1 MALVD
6 RSLRLKD
13 NVGGHLNNSDMS
25 GTAEKFLEQIFKY
38 VDGSTNLCFKESDLS
53 DYFVIEQKVDKR
65 KITVNKFDVE
75 EVLCRIDE
83 EGQEFLQ
90 VNFVSGK
97 KILLTEKLVGFRP
110 LTMFG
115 LDMDKL
121 PKVVTTPD
129 IMNIF
134 DAIQESLCHEDN
146 STEEL
151 EVLRKVYDSVVC
163 GGESVGFNL
172 EQERALFARIPTQIL
187 KTSA

>member
-1 MALVD
+1 MF
-6 RSLRLKD
+6 
-13 NVGGHLNNSDMS
+13 
-25 GTAEKFLEQIFKY
+25 GTGEKFLEQIFKY
-38 VDGSTNLCFKESDLS
+38 VDSTENLSFVESDLA
-53 DYFVIEQKVDKR
+53 DYFIIEQQVDQR
-65 KITVNKFDVE
+65 RITVSKFDVE
-75 EVLCRIDE
+75 EVLSRTDE

-90 VNFVSGK
+90 INFVSGK
-97 KILLTEKLVGFRP
+97 KILLTQLLIGFRP

-146 STEEL
+146 SSEEL

-172 EQERALFARIPTQIL
+172 DEERALFARIPTQIL
-187 KTSA
+187 RTTA

>member
-1 MALVD
+1 M
-6 RSLRLKD
+6 
-13 NVGGHLNNSDMS
+13 NNSNMF
-25 GTAEKFLEQIFKY
+25 GTGEQMLEEIFKY
-38 VDGSTNLCFKESDLS
+38 VNNTDGLNFADCELG
-53 DYFVIEQKVDKR
+53 DYFIIEQSVDQR
-65 KITVNKFDVE
+65 KITINKFDVE
-75 EVLCRIDE
+75 DVLNRVDE

-97 KILLTEKLVGFRP
+97 KVLLTKKLIGFRP

-115 LDMDKL
+115 LDMEKL

-146 STEEL
+146 SWEEL

-163 GGESVGFNL
+163 GGESVGFDL
-172 EQERALFARIPTQIL
+172 TKERELFSRIPTQVL
-187 KTSA
+187 PTSA

>member
-1 MALVD
+1 M
-6 RSLRLKD
+6 
-13 NVGGHLNNSDMS
+13 NNSDMAGAS
-25 GTAEKFLEQIFKY
+25 EQYLEQIFKY
-38 VDGSTNLCFKESDLS
+38 VDGSKSLNFVEIDLA

-65 KITVNKFDVE
+65 RITVSKFDVE
-75 EVLCRIDE
+75 EVLSRTDE

-146 STEEL
+146 SWEEL

-172 EQERALFARIPTQIL
+172 EEERALFSRIPTQIMR
-187 KTSA
+187 TVA

>member
-1 MALVD
+1 M
-6 RSLRLKD
+6 
-13 NVGGHLNNSDMS
+13 NNSDKFGS
-25 GTAEKFLEQIFKY
+25 GEKLLEQIFSY
-38 VDGSTNLCFKESDLS
+38 VDRSDNLIFAECDLS
-53 DYFVIEQKVDKR
+53 DYFIIEQKIDKR
-65 KITVNKFDVE
+65 RITVNKFDVE
-75 EVLCRIDE
+75 EVLSRTDE
-83 EGQEFLQ
+83 DGQEFLQ

-115 LDMDKL
+115 LDMEKL

-146 STEEL
+146 SSEEL

-163 GGESVGFNL
+163 GGESVGFDLN
-172 EQERALFARIPTQIL
+172 EERALFSRIPTQVL
-187 KTSA
+187 PSCA

>member
-1 MALVD
+1 MVH
-6 RSLRLKD
+6 S
-13 NVGGHLNNSDMS
+13 NNNGSCEILL
-25 GTAEKFLEQIFKY
+25 EKIFKY
-38 VDGSTNLCFKESDLS
+38 VDGTENLSFVKSHLS
-53 DYFVIEQKVDKR
+53 DYFTIEQKVDSR
-65 KITVNKFDVE
+65 RITVNKFDVE
-75 EVLCRIDE
+75 EVLSRVDE
-83 EGQEFLQ
+83 DGQEFLQ

-97 KILLTEKLVGFRP
+97 KILLTHKLVGFRP

-146 STEEL
+146 SDEEL

-172 EQERALFARIPTQIL
+172 DEERALFARIPTQIL
-187 KTSA
+187 RTSA

>member
-1 MALVD
+1 M
-6 RSLRLKD
+6 
-13 NVGGHLNNSDMS
+13 NNSDTF
-25 GTAEKFLEQIFKY
+25 GTGEQMLEEINKY
-38 VDGSTNLCFKESDLS
+38 VKNTRGLKFIKSELS
-53 DYFVIEQKVDKR
+53 DYLIIEQTIDKR
-65 KITVNKFDVE
+65 KITINKFDVE
-75 EVLCRIDE
+75 DVLNRVDE
-83 EGQEFLQ
+83 DGQEFLQ

-97 KILLTEKLVGFRP
+97 KVLLTKRLIGFRP

-146 STEEL
+146 SWEEL

-163 GGESVGFNL
+163 GGESVGFDL
-172 EQERALFARIPTQIL
+172 SQERELFCRIPTQVL
-187 KTSA
+187 PTSA

>member
-1 MALVD
+1 LNQSKPCGPD
-6 RSLRLKD
+6 EQSLRD
-13 NVGGHLNNSDMS
+13 ILNFVATSEGLQFADS
-25 GTAEKFLEQIFKY
+25 ELA
-38 VDGSTNLCFKESDLS
+38 
-53 DYFVIEQKVDKR
+53 DYFIIEQKVDER
-65 KITVNKFDVE
+65 QITINKFDVE
-75 EVLCRIDE
+75 EVLPRIDD
-83 EGQEFLQ
+83 EGQDFLQ

-97 KILLTEKLVGFRP
+97 KILITGKLVGFRP

-134 DAIQESLCHEDN
+134 DAIQESLCNEETSSD
-146 STEEL
+146 EL

-172 EQERALFARIPTQIL
+172 ADERKLFARIPTQVL
-187 KTSA
+187 PNCA

>member
-1 MALVD
+1 M
-6 RSLRLKD
+6 S
-13 NVGGHLNNSDMS
+13 NSDKFGM
-25 GTAEKFLEQIFKY
+25 GEKNLEEIFKY
-38 VDGSTNLCFKESDLS
+38 VDSTESLSFVDSNLN
-53 DYFVIEQKVDKR
+53 DYFIIEQKVDSR
-65 KITVNKFDVE
+65 RITVNKFDVE
-75 EVLCRIDE
+75 EVLSRQDE
-83 EGQEFLQ
+83 DGQEFLQ

-97 KILLTEKLVGFRP
+97 KILLTKKLVGFRP

-134 DAIQESLCHEDN
+134 DAIQESLCHEEN
-146 STEEL
+146 TSEEL

-172 EQERALFARIPTQIL
+172 EEERRLFSRIPTQVY
-187 KTSA
+187 KTTA

>member
-1 MALVD
+1 M
-6 RSLRLKD
+6 
-13 NVGGHLNNSDMS
+13 NNSDKLGS
-25 GTAEKFLEQIFKY
+25 SENLLEQIFKY
-38 VDGSTNLCFKESDLS
+38 VDGTESLSFAESDLS
-53 DYFVIEQKVDKR
+53 DYFIIEQKVDSR
-65 KITVNKFDVE
+65 RITVNKFDVE
-75 EVLCRIDE
+75 EVLSRTDE
-83 EGQEFLQ
+83 DGQEFLQ
-90 VNFVSGK
+90 INFVSGK
-97 KILLTEKLVGFRP
+97 KILLTQKLVGFRP

-146 STEEL
+146 SSEEL

-172 EQERALFARIPTQIL
+172 DEERALFSRIPTQIL
-187 KTSA
+187 RTSA

>member
-1 MALVD
+1 MNLD
-6 RSLRLKD
+6 SKPF
-13 NVGGHLNNSDMS
+13 GGILSKSNTFET
-25 GTAEKFLEQIFKY
+25 GEKSLEQIFKY
-38 VDGSTNLCFKESDLS
+38 VDCTESLSFIESDLA
-53 DYFVIEQKVDKR
+53 DYIVIEQKVDKR
-65 KITVNKFDVE
+65 RITVSKFDVE
-75 EVLCRIDE
+75 EVLQRTDE
-83 EGQEFLQ
+83 DGQDFLQ

-97 KILLTEKLVGFRP
+97 KILLTKKLVGFRP

-146 STEEL
+146 SWEEL

-163 GGESVGFNL
+163 GGESVGFDLN
-172 EQERALFARIPTQIL
+172 QERSLFSRIPTQIL
-187 KTSA
+187 PSSA

>member
-1 MALVD
+1 M
-6 RSLRLKD
+6 
-13 NVGGHLNNSDMS
+13 NNSDMF
-25 GTAEKFLEQIFKY
+25 GAGEQLLEKIFKY
-38 VDGSTNLCFKESDLS
+38 IDGTESLAFVDSELA
-53 DYFVIEQKVDKR
+53 DYFIIEQKVDQR
-65 KITVNKFDVE
+65 RITVNKFDVE
-75 EVLCRIDE
+75 DVLTRTDE
-83 EGQEFLQ
+83 DGQEFLQ

-97 KILLTEKLVGFRP
+97 KILLTKKLVGFRP

-115 LDMDKL
+115 LDMEKL

-146 STEEL
+146 SDEEL

-172 EQERALFARIPTQIL
+172 DQERALFSRIPTQVL

>member
-1 MALVD
+1 M
-6 RSLRLKD
+6 
-13 NVGGHLNNSDMS
+13 NNSNAF
-25 GTAEKFLEQIFKY
+25 GTGEQLLEQIFKY
-38 VDGSTNLCFKESDLS
+38 VDSTESLSFVECDLT
-53 DYFVIEQKVDKR
+53 DYFVIEQKIDQR

-75 EVLCRIDE
+75 EVLSRTDE
-83 EGQEFLQ
+83 DGQEFLQ

-97 KILLTEKLVGFRP
+97 KILLTKKLVGFRP

-146 STEEL
+146 SWEEL

-163 GGESVGFNL
+163 GGESVGFDLN
-172 EQERALFARIPTQIL
+172 EERALFARIPTQVL
-187 KTSA
+187 PTSA

>member
-1 MALVD
+1 M
-6 RSLRLKD
+6 
-13 NVGGHLNNSDMS
+13 NNSNMF
-25 GTAEKFLEQIFKY
+25 GTGEKKLEQIFKY
-38 VDGSTNLCFKESDLS
+38 VDGTESLSFIESNLS
-53 DYFVIEQKVDKR
+53 DYFIIEQKLDNR
-65 KITVNKFDVE
+65 RITLNKFDVE
-75 EVLCRIDE
+75 DVLVRTDE
-83 EGQEFLQ
+83 DGQEFLQ

-97 KILLTEKLVGFRP
+97 KILLTQKLVGFRP

-134 DAIQESLCHEDN
+134 DAIQESLCNDD
-146 STEEL
+146 SASDEL

-172 EQERALFARIPTQIL
+172 DEERQLFSRIPTQIYR
-187 KTSA
+187 TTA

>member
-1 MALVD
+1 MFGAGEL
-6 RSLRLKD
+6 LL
-13 NVGGHLNNSDMS
+13 
-25 GTAEKFLEQIFKY
+25 EKIFNY
-38 VDGSTNLCFKESDLS
+38 VDATESLKFVES
-53 DYFVIEQKVDKR
+53 ELADYFIIEQKVDSR
-65 KITVNKFDVE
+65 RITVNKFDVE
-75 EVLCRIDE
+75 DVLTRTDE
-83 EGQEFLQ
+83 DGQEFLQ

-97 KILLTEKLVGFRP
+97 KILLTKKLVGFRP

-146 STEEL
+146 SDEEL

-172 EQERALFARIPTQIL
+172 EQERALFSRIPTQIM

>member
-1 MALVD
+1 M
-6 RSLRLKD
+6 
-13 NVGGHLNNSDMS
+13 NNSDTLGS
-25 GTAEKFLEQIFKY
+25 SDKFLEQIFKY
-38 VDGSTNLCFKESDLS
+38 VDGSDALNFVDSELS
-53 DYFVIEQKVDKR
+53 DYFVIEQKVDQR
-65 KITVNKFDVE
+65 QITVNKFDVE
-75 EVLCRIDE
+75 EVLSRTDE

-97 KILLTEKLVGFRP
+97 KILLTSKLVGFRP
-110 LTMFG
+110 LTMYG
-115 LDMDKL
+115 LDMEKL

-146 STEEL
+146 SSEEL

-172 EQERALFARIPTQIL
+172 AEERALFCRIPTQIL
-187 KTSA
+187 RTSA

>member
-1 MALVD
+1 
-6 RSLRLKD
+6 
-13 NVGGHLNNSDMS
+13 LNNSNTF
-25 GTAEKFLEQIFKY
+25 GTSDKLLEQIFKY
-38 VDGSTNLCFKESDLS
+38 VDGTENLHFAECDLS
-53 DYFVIEQKVDKR
+53 DYFVIEQKLDKR
-65 KITVNKFDVE
+65 KIKVNKFDVE
-75 EVLCRIDE
+75 DVLSRTDE

-97 KILLTEKLVGFRP
+97 KILLTQKLIGFRP

-115 LDMDKL
+115 LDMEKL

-146 STEEL
+146 SWDEL

-163 GGESVGFNL
+163 GGESVGFDLNV
-172 EQERALFARIPTQIL
+172 ERALFSRIPTQAMP
-187 KTSA
+187 TCA

>member
-1 MALVD
+1 M
-6 RSLRLKD
+6 
-13 NVGGHLNNSDMS
+13 NNSNKLGNEDN
-25 GTAEKFLEQIFKY
+25 FLEQIFKY
-38 VDGSTNLCFKESDLS
+38 VDGTECLNFVSSDLS
-53 DYFVIEQKVDKR
+53 DYFTIEQEIDQR
-65 KITVNKFDVE
+65 RITVNKFDVE
-75 EVLCRIDE
+75 EVLSRVDE

-97 KILLTEKLVGFRP
+97 KILLTKQLIGFRP

-146 STEEL
+146 SGEEL

-172 EQERALFARIPTQIL
+172 EAERALFSRIPTQIL
-187 KTSA
+187 RTSA

>member
-1 MALVD
+1 MF
-6 RSLRLKD
+6 
-13 NVGGHLNNSDMS
+13 
-25 GTAEKFLEQIFKY
+25 GTGEKLLEQIFDY
-38 VDGSTNLCFKESDLS
+38 VKKTDSLS
-53 DYFVIEQKVDKR
+53 FATSELADYFIIEQKIDKR
-65 KITVNKFDVE
+65 RITVNKFEVE
-75 EVLCRIDE
+75 EVLSRTDE
-83 EGQEFLQ
+83 DGQEFLQ

-97 KILLTEKLVGFRP
+97 KILITQKLVGFRP

-146 STEEL
+146 SWEEL

-163 GGESVGFNL
+163 GGESVGFDLN
-172 EQERALFARIPTQIL
+172 QERALFSRIPTQVL
-187 KTSA
+187 PTSA

>member
-1 MALVD
+1 M
-6 RSLRLKD
+6 
-13 NVGGHLNNSDMS
+13 NNSDMF
-25 GTAEKFLEQIFKY
+25 GTGEKLLEKIFEY
-38 VDGSTNLCFKESDLS
+38 VNGTESLKFVESDLS
-53 DYFVIEQKVDKR
+53 DYFIIEQKIDKR
-65 KITVNKFDVE
+65 RIKVNKFDVE
-75 EVLCRIDE
+75 EVLTRTDE
-83 EGQEFLQ
+83 DGQEFLQ

-97 KILLTEKLVGFRP
+97 KILVTQKLVGFRP

-146 STEEL
+146 SWEEL

-163 GGESVGFNL
+163 GGESVGFDLN
-172 EQERALFARIPTQIL
+172 QERALFSRIPTQVL
-187 KTSA
+187 PTSA